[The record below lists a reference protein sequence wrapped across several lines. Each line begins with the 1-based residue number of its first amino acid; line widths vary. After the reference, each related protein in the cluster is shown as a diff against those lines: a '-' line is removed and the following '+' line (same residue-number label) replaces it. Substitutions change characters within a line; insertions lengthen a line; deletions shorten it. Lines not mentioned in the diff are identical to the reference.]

1 MGELLST
8 VVQIVSSYFT
18 RMLDRRAVS
27 RDAKVAAELMAVV
40 LALQEVCLTGHRI
53 LALAGTIVSGT
64 ARPDD
69 LTEFAATLRR
79 QSTLVDQLRDR
90 IETARP
96 LLATVEVEFAL
107 SVAPFLD
114 AKSGLLTRWQQQ
126 AATSQFSTTTL
137 LFLPAESVTRA
148 VAASRPRPDATS
160 LDLDRTDFVLVVADE
175 VRSVRRH
182 EVRDIR
188 TATEVERDRVLRDIE
203 QARAGLETATALCA
217 QLLTATRETVGPEA
231 FAELRRNLAGRELRR

>member
-8 VVQIVSSYFT
+8 VVQLVGSYLT
-18 RMLDRRAVS
+18 RLLDRRVVS
-27 RDAKVAAELMAVV
+27 KDAKVAAELMAVV
-40 LALQEVCLTGHRI
+40 VALQELCLTGNRI

-69 LTEFAATLRR
+69 LTEFAAALRR
-79 QSTLVDQLRDR
+79 QSTLVDQLRSR

-114 AKSGLLTRWQQQ
+114 AKSGLLARWQQQ
-126 AATSQFSTTTL
+126 AAVSEYSTTTL

-148 VAASRPRPDATS
+148 VAASRPDAASAS

-175 VRSVRRH
+175 VRDVRRR

-188 TATEVERDRVLRDIE
+188 TATDAERDPVLREIE
-203 QARAGLETATALCA
+203 QARAGLETASALCA
-217 QLLTATRETVGPEA
+217 RLLTATRETVGPEA
-231 FAELRRNLAGRELRR
+231 FAQLRRDLAGR

>member
-1 MGELLST
+1 MGELLSA
-8 VVQIVSSYFT
+8 VVQLVGSCLT
-18 RMLDRRAVS
+18 RLLDRRVVS
-27 RDAKVAAELMAVV
+27 KDAKVAAELMAVV
-40 LALQEVCLTGHRI
+40 VALQELCLTGNRI

-69 LTEFAATLRR
+69 LTEFAAALRR
-79 QSTLVDQLRDR
+79 QSTLVDQLRSR

-114 AKSGLLTRWQQQ
+114 AKSGLLARWQQQ
-126 AATSQFSTTTL
+126 AAVSQFSTTTL

-148 VAASRPRPDATS
+148 LTASRSDAASAT

-175 VRSVRRH
+175 VRDVRRR

-188 TATEVERDRVLRDIE
+188 TATDAERDPVLREIE
-203 QARAGLETATALCA
+203 QARAGLETASALCA
-217 QLLTATRETVGPEA
+217 RLLTTTRETVGPEA
-231 FAELRRNLAGRELRR
+231 FAQLRRDLAGR